1 MIDRT
6 EQERLLIIY
15 NLSLRQSI
23 IIQKAPMQSS
33 TKRLCASR
41 AQNDVLEA
49 ARRLR
54 SPPSPHR
61 KVQREEIL
69 MRSVLILYVSL
80 LSPFF

>member
-1 MIDRT
+1 
-6 EQERLLIIY
+6 
-15 NLSLRQSI
+15 
-23 IIQKAPMQSS
+23 MQSS